1 MRLLEQESANHFL
14 SEATKLKQPIAHLC
28 HYRGTYSIFDQRH
41 RIDPKTHLPALITPF
56 PGGGSALVDCEGR
69 VPLEAEEDMNKL
81 WVVVR
86 HLSIDGKANEYK
98 LSSGGGEIVKV
109 GRVKFRVRE
118 ISVAEDDNKT
128 DFNSIDENLDN
139 PL

>member
-1 MRLLEQESANHFL
+1 M
-14 SEATKLKQPIAHLC
+14 
-28 HYRGTYSIFDQRH
+28 
-41 RIDPKTHLPALITPF
+41 
-56 PGGGSALVDCEGR
+56 DCEGR

-86 HLSIDGKANEYK
+86 HLSIDGKANEYR